1 MEMLIAGWEVL
12 RRIVRTL
19 GPYVMLEM
27 VLPGGTLFALALYL
41 YRSGWFAQ
49 AMCVLRALLVRIS
62 EFRAMSARRTALP
75 RGCTASTQ

>member
-12 RRIVRTL
+12 RRLVRTV
-19 GPYVMLEM
+19 GPYVMLEI

-49 AMCVLRALLVRIS
+49 AACVLRTLLVRVN
-62 EFRAMSARRTALP
+62 EYRATSAGRQALP
-75 RGCTASTQ
+75 RGCAVSAR